1 MPSARRST
9 LWRLVPPLA
18 YMAVVFALSH
28 SPSPPLPRA
37 LWALGDKTLHAVEYV
52 PMGFLW
58 ARALRA
64 AGARAAGWGWLAAAG
79 FGLTDELHQAFV
91 PRRVPSALDLLADTV
106 GAAVGALAWLALRWL
121 ARRRAGP
128 VSPPCTGAALGG
140 IPPVGQKNRRQG

>member
-9 LWRLVPPLA
+9 LWRLIPPLA

-28 SPSPPLPRA
+28 SPSPPVPRA
-37 LWALGDKTLHAVEYV
+37 LWVLGDKTLHAIEYV

-106 GAAVGALAWLALRWL
+106 GAAVGALAWLALFWA

-128 VSPPCTGAALGG
+128 VCPPAALGG
-140 IPPVGQKNRRQG
+140 IPGAVQKNRRQG

>member
-28 SPSPPLPRA
+28 SPSPPVPRA
-37 LWALGDKTLHAVEYV
+37 LWVLGDKTLHAVEYV

-64 AGARAAGWGWLAAAG
+64 AGARAAGWGWLAAVG

-91 PRRVPSALDLLADTV
+91 PRRDPSALDLLADAV
-106 GAAVGALAWLALRWL
+106 GAAVGALAWLALFWAARW
-121 ARRRAGP
+121 RAGP
-128 VSPPCTGAALGG
+128 VCPPAALGD
-140 IPPVGQKNRRQG
+140 IPGVGQKNRRQG